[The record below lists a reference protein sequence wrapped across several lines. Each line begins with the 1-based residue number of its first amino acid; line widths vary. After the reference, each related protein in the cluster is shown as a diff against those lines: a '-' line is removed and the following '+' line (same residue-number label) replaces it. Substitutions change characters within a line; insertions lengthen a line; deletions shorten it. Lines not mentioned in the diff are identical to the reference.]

1 MEDYQQYCY
10 PGTHCSEQMFKTDE
24 CVSLR
29 VIHFKPIALSPY
41 PPVVMVVGLATVIE
55 SFQDIIGELT
65 RDFEVYYVET
75 REKSSSRLSGKV
87 KYDMK
92 TVARDITS
100 IINLLQL
107 PVDQYILFGYSYS
120 AAIIVEA
127 YPYLKPKPICLLL
140 LSPTP
145 SFYYPRWSLAIIQ
158 VAVPFYGVLKPIA
171 KWYLGNFV
179 INRKEDN
186 DMYLFTSRALDRAD
200 PRKLKNAILGVA
212 GHTVWESL
220 KSIDCSTLIVD
231 TSSDGIH
238 LHHDIMRMTNS
249 IKRSTYIDMQNSKR
263 THGAELTIEIKDY
276 LNNLKNSYA
285 TRSD

>member
-10 PGTHCSEQMFKTDE
+10 PGTHYSEQMFQTDE
-24 CVSLR
+24 CVRLR
-29 VIHFKPIALSPY
+29 VIHFKPVSPSPY

-75 REKSSSRLSGKV
+75 REKSSSLLSGKV
-87 KYDMK
+87 KFNIG
-92 TVARDITS
+92 TVAGDITS
-100 IINLLQL
+100 IISLLKL
-107 PVDQYILFGYSYS
+107 PFDQYILFGYSYS

-127 YPYLKPKPICLLL
+127 YPYLKPKPTCLLL

-145 SFYYPRWSLAIIQ
+145 SFYYPRWSLTLIR

-200 PRKLKNAILGVA
+200 PRKLKNAILAIA
-212 GHTVWESL
+212 GHTVWDRLE
-220 KSIDCSTLIVD
+220 SIDCSTLIVD

-238 LHHDIMRMTNS
+238 VHEDIMRMTNS
-249 IKRSTYIDMQNSKR
+249 IKKSSYIDMVNNKR
-263 THGAELTIEIKDY
+263 THSAELSFVIKDY
-276 LNNLKNSYA
+276 LNNLNSL
-285 TRSD
+285 S